1 VAIFSRVTLA
11 PRTNSTSMSHTVLGA
26 SGFIGSH
33 LVRWLESQRVACWT
47 PGRGADVLARPLGH
61 VIYCIGITADFR
73 RRPYDT
79 VRAHVCTLLDLLEKA
94 DFASLLYLSTTRLYA
109 GLEDTHEDQPLRV
122 NPSSADDLYNIS
134 KIMGESMCL
143 SSGRANVRV
152 VRLSNVY
159 GKDIS
164 SENFLTSV
172 LRDAVEHK
180 KVVLRT
186 SLDSEKDY
194 VNVDDVVRLLP
205 QIACSGRHRIYNVAA
220 GVNATHRELV
230 DVVERA
236 TGCRVEVAEGRAT
249 VRFPP
254 VCIERVQQ
262 EFGFA
267 PSRVLDSL
275 SALIAEYKRRSLG
288 T

>member
-1 VAIFSRVTLA
+1 MYLEQVDA
-11 PRTNSTSMSHTVLGA
+11 MSFTVLGA
-26 SGFIGSH
+26 SGFIGFHLASH
-33 LVRWLESQRVACWT
+33 LHDEGVECQT
-47 PGRGADVLARPLGH
+47 PGRNDPHIFDRELGH
-61 VIYCIGITADFR
+61 VFYCIGLTANFR

-79 VRAHVCTLLDLLEKA
+79 VRAHVCTLLDILEKA
-94 DFASLLYLSTTRLYA
+94 DFASLLYLSTARVYA
-109 GLEDTHEDQPLRV
+109 GLEDTREDRVLRV
-122 NPSSADDLYNIS
+122 NPSSADHLYNIS

-143 SSGRANVRV
+143 SSGRSNVRV

-159 GKDIS
+159 GNDFS
-164 SENFLTSV
+164 SENFLISV
-172 LRDAVEHK
+172 LRDAVDHK

-205 QIACSGRHRIYNVAA
+205 QIACSGRHGIYNVAA
-220 GVNATHRELV
+220 GVNTTHRELV

-275 SALIAEYKRRSLG
+275 SALIAEYKQRSLG